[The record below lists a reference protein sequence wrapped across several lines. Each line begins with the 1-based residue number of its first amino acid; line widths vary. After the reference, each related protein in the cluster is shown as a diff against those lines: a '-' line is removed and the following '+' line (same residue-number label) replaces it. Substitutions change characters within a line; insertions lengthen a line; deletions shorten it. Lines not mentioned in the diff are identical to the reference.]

1 MALKNKFGELMS
13 VEVKNVKDKL
23 KEMLNEID
31 YDSLEGRGGAFLVT
45 PVNSFK
51 IFTREMFSDDQ
62 KMFADAAYDF
72 ATKRIKPEKDNLKE
86 LNKELTLEIFK
97 ELGELGFLGVDIP
110 EEYGGSNLDKTT
122 AAIVVDY
129 LAYSECASILVSL
142 GAHSGIGT
150 LPIVWYGNEDQKKKY
165 LPKIASGEW
174 VAAYALT
181 EPNAGSDALNGEAI
195 AVLSDDKSYYILNG
209 QKIYITNGAWA
220 SVCVTFAKVEGKMT
234 GFILDKNCDGWVIG
248 AEEKKMGIKG
258 SSTTTIFFENCKV
271 PVENVLGKVGQ
282 GAAIAFNSL
291 YAGRWKLGF
300 SSAAGCKTGIKIAY
314 DFSKERKQFSRNIS
328 SFPMIQNKFSKMVVR
343 TWESDTLNY
352 FTTGSVDFSI
362 SKLDNE
368 DSNYYLNVQKIIE
381 DHAIEASICKVLG
394 SEALAYCADEGVQIF
409 GGAGFIEEYP
419 AAAMYRDER
428 INRIFEGTNEIN
440 RLIVGGILLK
450 KAILE
455 EMPIRDTILKLN
467 DNHNFNQTVDNH
479 ILEKEIDLVEKCRK
493 IVLNTLNELII
504 KYGQDLKNEQWVLEP
519 YADMVISF
527 SVMNL
532 GIVRYN
538 QMKESNRKNYTLSI
552 LRCSLS
558 RHLDIIMSKSK
569 YINNY
574 IFDEITSNETNH
586 RLESDIKSLNWYVD
600 TISLEKSI
608 YKTLNKY
615 NGKYYLD

>member
-1 MALKNKFGELMS
+1 MS
-13 VEVKNVKDKL
+13 VEVKKVKSNL
-23 KEMLNEID
+23 EEILNKVD
-31 YDSLEGRGGAFLVT
+31 YESLSGRGGAFLVT
-45 PVNSFK
+45 PLNKLK
-51 IFTREMFSDDQ
+51 IFTRELFNEDQ

-129 LAYSECASILVSL
+129 LAYSECASIMVTL
-142 GAHSGIGT
+142 GAHTGIGT
-150 LPIVWYGNEDQKKKY
+150 VPIVWYGNEEQKKKY

-174 VAAYALT
+174 IAAYALT
-181 EPNAGSDALNGEAI
+181 EPNAGSDALNGESTA
-195 AVLSDDKSYYILNG
+195 ALSDDGKHYVLNG
-209 QKIYITNGAWA
+209 QKIYITNGSWA
-220 SVCVTFAKVEGKMT
+220 SVCVTFAKVDGKMT

-258 SSTTTIFFENCKV
+258 SSTTTIYFENCKV
-271 PVENVLGKVGQ
+271 PIENVLGKVGQ

-300 SSAAGCKTGIKIAY
+300 SSAAGCKTGMKISY
-314 DFSKERKQFSRNIS
+314 DFSQERKQFSRSIA
-328 SFPMIQNKFSKMVVR
+328 SFSMIQNKFSKMVVR

-352 FTTGSVDFSI
+352 FTTGSVDSSI
-362 SKLDNE
+362 SKLDKN

-440 RLIVGGILLK
+440 RLIIGGILLK
-450 KAILE
+450 KSILE
-455 EMPIRDTILKLN
+455 ELPIRDTILKLN
-467 DNHNFNQTVDNH
+467 NGAVFNEIPDNHL
-479 ILEKEIDLVEKCRK
+479 LEKEIDLVENCRK
-493 IVLNTLNELII
+493 IVLDTLNNLII

-532 GIVRYN
+532 GFIRYN
-538 QMKESNRKNYTLSI
+538 QMDDSNKKNYTLSI
-552 LRCSLS
+552 LRCSLY
-558 RHLDIIMSKSK
+558 RHLETVVSKAK

-574 IFDEITSNETNH
+574 IYDEIVALDMNESIDN
-586 RLESDIKSLNWYVD
+586 SIKSLNWYVD
-600 TISLEKSI
+600 VVSLEKTI
-608 YKTLNKY
+608 FETLSKY